1 MGTRGEEQ
9 QSSDAVEILRSK
21 SVSPTSLLQGE
32 LGLVLDRVCFL
43 PLVFLCGL

>member
-1 MGTRGEEQ
+1 MGTWGEEQ
-9 QSSDAVEILRSK
+9 QSPDAVETLRSK
-21 SVSPTSLLQGE
+21 SVSPTALLQGE